1 MDSAITVR
9 WSLESVN
16 CELRMKDGAGD
27 LFLIENGT
35 VIAHAMVPSAEAAYR
50 WAAER
55 VHALTSSRTET
66 DRKATG

>member
-1 MDSAITVR
+1 
-9 WSLESVN
+9 
-16 CELRMKDGAGD
+16 MKDGAGD

-55 VHALTSSRTET
+55 VQALTSSRAET
-66 DRKATG
+66 DRKAIG

>member
-9 WSLESVN
+9 WSLEGVN

-35 VIAHAMVPSAEAAYR
+35 VIAHARVPSAEAAYR

-55 VHALTSSRTET
+55 VDALTSSRAET
-66 DRKATG
+66 DRKAIG